1 MKERPNQPSSFP
13 ITRFVASFD
22 DLLDRIA
29 SGIEHSVEYKGR
41 YYLLSDCAYW
51 GNWVVL
57 CEQDEEEPQSYR
69 DEEEFAERATLHG
82 DLLRDIWQE
91 LVLV

>member
-1 MKERPNQPSSFP
+1 MKERSNKPPFP

-22 DLLDRIA
+22 DLLERIA

-41 YYLLSDCAYW
+41 SYLLSDCAYLGGW
-51 GNWVVL
+51 QVL
-57 CEQDEEEPQSYR
+57 CDQDWEENQSYA

-82 DLLRDIWQE
+82 DLLRDIWDK